1 MSCWRTSAILS
12 RRSHQRYDDNLHC
25 AAVTDHQVQLALLT
39 ATVKLFIRR
48 PTAASSLLP
57 KVLKMATE
65 EADNPD
71 LRDRASHPF
80 SNLGIADVI
89 GIHVLA
95 FADFESYGCQGYRAF
110 GQACN
115 FD

>member
-1 MSCWRTSAILS
+1 M
-12 RRSHQRYDDNLHC
+12 
-25 AAVTDHQVQLALLT
+25 ALLT

-48 PTAASSLLP
+48 PTAASGLLP

-71 LRDRASHPF
+71 LRDRVCILSCAK
-80 SNLGIADVI
+80 GKIDEI

-95 FADFESYGCQGYRAF
+95 SLDFESYGC
-110 GQACN
+110 
-115 FD
+115 

>member
-1 MSCWRTSAILS
+1 MLI
-12 RRSHQRYDDNLHC
+12 D
-25 AAVTDHQVQLALLT
+25 VQVQLALLT

-71 LRDRASHPF
+71 LRDRVCPF
-80 SNLGIADVI
+80 QLAHDHNANPI
-89 GIHVLA
+89 GVHVLA
-95 FADFESYGCQGYRAF
+95 TVDVEPNCS
-110 GQACN
+110 
-115 FD
+115 